1 VTDTD
6 KETEPQV
13 EVEVETMELTK
24 RDRRLMKT
32 STFEALSSIET
43 KPVEEWEPGILAAVL
58 EDTAAVERS
67 RWIERAWWLV
77 LSMFAIAAVYASA
90 TSFAPVHEPQPWKCT
105 IELSQDG
112 EDPDRLYC
120 NGGMGQVVR

>member
-1 VTDTD
+1 VTETD
-6 KETEPQV
+6 PKVEP
-13 EVEVETMELTK
+13 EKNEENPLPLTK

-32 STFEALSSIET
+32 ATFEALSSIET

-77 LSMFAIAAVYASA
+77 LAVFAIAATYASA
-90 TSFAPVHEPQPWKCT
+90 QSFAPVHEPQPWKCT
-105 IELSQDG
+105 VELAQTDKG
-112 EDPDRLYC
+112 PDKVHC

>member
-1 VTDTD
+1 MTETDT
-6 KETEPQV
+6 ETEKV
-13 EVEVETMELTK
+13 EENPLPLTK

-32 STFEALSSIET
+32 ATFEALASIEA

-67 RWIERAWWLV
+67 RWIERGWWLV
-77 LSMFAIAAVYASA
+77 LGVFALAAVYATA
-90 TSFAPVHEPQPWKCT
+90 TSLTPVHEPQPWKCT
-105 IELSQDG
+105 VELAQTEKG
-112 EDPDRLYC
+112 PDKVHC